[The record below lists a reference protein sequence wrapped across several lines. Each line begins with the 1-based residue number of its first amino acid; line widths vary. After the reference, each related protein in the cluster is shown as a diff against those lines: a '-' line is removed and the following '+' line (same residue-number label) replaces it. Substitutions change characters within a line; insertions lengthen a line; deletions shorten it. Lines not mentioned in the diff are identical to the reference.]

1 MFSCPLAKYLEAQL
15 LDHNSRIIFNFWRN
29 LHTVFHS
36 GCTNL
41 QSHQWTWRFPLLYIS
56 PTHLLSFLNCCARG
70 MRWYCSSDF
79 LFPVISDVEHLFMY
93 LLAIWMSSL
102 EEVYSDHLYIF
113 FLNWIFF
120 FFWVLSSLYILD
132 TNPLW
137 CIWHLQIFS
146 PLGRLSF
153 RFVHD
158 FLCCAEAFSLH
169 VKYKKVLTKT
179 CVEKLITIYFWEF
192 YDSGMFKAVIHFEL
206 LFV

>member
-93 LLAIWMSSL
+93 LLAICTLFLGKCLFKCSAHFEIVLFVFCYWVL
-102 EEVYSDHLYIF
+102 WVLYIF
-113 FLNWIFF
+113 WRLTPYPNTWFCKYFLPF
-120 FFWVLSSLYILD
+120 
-132 TNPLW
+132 
-137 CIWHLQIFS
+137 C
-146 PLGRLSF
+146 R
-153 RFVHD
+153 
-158 FLCCAEAFSLH
+158 
-169 VKYKKVLTKT
+169 
-179 CVEKLITIYFWEF
+179 
-192 YDSGMFKAVIHFEL
+192 
-206 LFV
+206 